1 MSKSFNLLGILA
13 AALFA
18 ITPSAMAGSIT
29 FGAKMGPMIFNASD
43 LQNVSDATNAGVA
56 VGWEQGIVVGDL
68 GVEAEFT
75 TTIDKGEIN
84 NQDAEIDTFGGYVTY
99 RSPGFVYLKG
109 RMGFVNW
116 ETDVNGISNDDS
128 NESIGIGLGFS
139 LALIKIELDFTR
151 ISSDEDINFISLG
164 VQF

>member
-1 MSKSFNLLGILA
+1 MSKSFTLLGILA
-13 AALFA
+13 AAMFA
-18 ITPSAMAGSIT
+18 VTPCAMAGSIT
-29 FGAKMGPMIFNASD
+29 FGAKMGPMIFNADD

-84 NQDAEIDTFGGYVTY
+84 NQDIEIDTFGGYVTY

-116 ETDVNGISNDDS
+116 ETDYADDT